1 MSKLNQIQKQLLQ
14 LDGGAF
20 QKLADAYL
28 RRKGYEQ
35 INAVGSLVGK
45 NKVRQGTPDTFVPLP
60 NKKYVFAEYTTQQE
74 GLYEKLHG
82 DLSKCLDAIKTG
94 LPIDRIEEVVF
105 CHTSVLDVE
114 EVDKL
119 TDECQRHGV
128 NLNIFGVTS
137 IAFDLYQKYP
147 GLAKDF
153 LGVEVDTGQIVTPG
167 EFINT
172 YGKNKLSTRL
182 DTTFHFRE
190 TELTQI
196 LQSLETDN
204 LVIVAGKAGVGK
216 SRLVLE
222 CCARYVTSH
231 PAYEVRCIFNRGPD
245 LFEDLRV
252 YFADS
257 GHFLIFVDDANR
269 ISRFEYIIQ
278 LIQQQR
284 SDQQIKVI
292 VTVRDYAL
300 DKIKEAA
307 RLVAGDEIIL
317 SSFDDDQIKQLIR
330 DEYQILN
337 HVYLD
342 RIASIAKGNPRLAVM
357 AAEIAKRENTF
368 QSIANVAHLYDEYFA
383 SIRQDIEQLNDRN
396 LLKVAGIIAFFQYVD
411 RSNKELM
418 DAIKTAFGIS
428 PEQFWETAHSLH
440 QLEILDMYENEVVRT
455 ADQVLATYLFY
466 VAFFKERTLN
476 LSAIL
481 QHFFPQFQYRLVDSI
496 NPILSVFDT
505 QIVIESMRPH
515 VDRAWKAAITQEDH
529 NYLLH
534 LIEVF
539 WFLKQ
544 TDTLLYLQEII
555 EEAEQVEVDI
565 AKLDFKPKPD
575 IPHPSMLSVLAI
587 FSHSD
592 PNICRMALELLL
604 SYLAKQPDKLAE
616 GLHLL
621 VDSFSFHHRSHFQ
634 AFYVQQTVID
644 VVWEADQN
652 TSSLF
657 FAKLFLAVS
666 EKYLQVHF
674 HTSEAKGNHAVTLID
689 FELPPVPE
697 IFRLRQKIWNG
708 LFELFRT
715 GRVEKEVVS
724 IIDKY
729 CRFPYFAT
737 SKEIVSEDAKALLP
751 FIRTSLQPD
760 NYRHCVVVNKYIDM
774 LEVQELP
781 VDVELRTIF
790 FTEQYQIYHLLVSD
804 SYERRFIQFDYHEY
818 EKFKKEQIKQFF
830 NDKDFNYYEKFLN
843 TCCLIQQHL
852 DEDHELYKFRN
863 GVIAVLVNLASNAHQ
878 LYSDVFSSYL
888 ALDDPLKLAPYA
900 YPLVNQ
906 LITTEGVEKAHRI
919 LSDTDSSTKRHW
931 QIIFHQCL
939 PNEAVTIEYQR
950 ELYSLYEESTVQEL
964 PHHLDFLLKYHAFDK
979 YVISQIIQIVLK
991 KTEKDPNYLYRLEML
1006 YNPHTEINKIIVEI
1020 SKDNLSLFKKAYLAI
1035 TQVAHAIDYD
1045 LHTLLQIVNLDD
1057 SFLQE
1062 YIDCLYSEAPTST
1075 RRDRHHDYTKLWLHD
1090 DYKKLVTQVIDRIYE
1105 YEQKSNVYGRA
1116 NIEDFFEVRKGDS
1129 PNKEVIDRQQYL
1141 LTELIVNRHSDSS
1154 FMEFIFNVI
1163 RDFAPERRLAL
1174 LAIFLQNNQSFE
1186 IFRGLSLE
1194 PLGWSWSGSAVP
1206 TLQGRIEYF
1215 ESLLPLVNTVKLLKH
1230 KQLIEQEIQRLRNQ
1244 IEYEKKRDFMRD

>member
-1 MSKLNQIQKQLLQ
+1 MSKLNQIQKQLLE

-35 INAVGSLVGK
+35 INAVGSLIGK
-45 NKVRQGTPDTFVPLP
+45 NKVRKGTPDTFVPLP
-60 NKKYVFAEYTTQQE
+60 NKKYIFAEYTTQQE

-82 DLSKCLDAIKTG
+82 DLSNCFDATKTG

-119 TDECQRHGV
+119 TDECQQHGV
-128 NLNIFGVTS
+128 NLNIFGISS
-137 IAFDLYQKYP
+137 ISFDLYQKYP

-167 EFINT
+167 EFIDT
-172 YGKNKLSTRL
+172 YGKSKLSTRL

-190 TELTQI
+190 AELTQL

-231 PAYEVRCIFNRGPD
+231 PDYEVRCIFNRGPD

-300 DKIKEAA
+300 DKIKEVA

-337 HVYLD
+337 HAYLD
-342 RIASIAKGNPRLAVM
+342 RIAIIAKGNPRLAVM

-481 QHFFPQFQYRLVDSI
+481 QHFFPQFHYRLVDSI
-496 NPILSVFDT
+496 NPILSAFDT
-505 QIVIESMRPH
+505 QVVIESMRPH

-544 TDTLLYLQEII
+544 TDTLLYLQKII
-555 EEAEQVEVDI
+555 EEVEQVEVDI

-575 IPHPSMLSVLAI
+575 IPHPSILSVFAI

-592 PNICRMALELLL
+592 PNACRMALELLL
-604 SYLAKQPDKLAE
+604 SYLAKQPDKLAK

-634 AFYVQQTVID
+634 GFYVQQTVID
-644 VVWEADQN
+644 VVWEAAQN
-652 TSSLF
+652 ANSLF

-697 IFRLRQKIWNG
+697 IFRLRQKMWNG

-715 GRVEKEVVS
+715 GRVEKEVVA

-751 FIRTSLQPD
+751 FMRTSLQPD
-760 NYRHCVVVNKYIDM
+760 NYRHCVVVNKYSDM

-781 VDVELRTIF
+781 VDVELRSLF

-830 NDKDFNYYEKFLN
+830 NEKDLNYYEEFLN
-843 TCCLIQQHL
+843 ICCLIQRHL

-863 GVIAVLVNLASNAHQ
+863 GVIAVLVNLAGDNRQ
-878 LYSDVFSSYL
+878 LYIDVFSHYL
-888 ALDDPLKLAPYA
+888 ALDDPLKLTFYS

-906 LITTEGVEKAHRI
+906 LITIVGVEKAHKI

-931 QIIFHQCL
+931 KIIFHQCL
-939 PNEAVTIEYQR
+939 PDDAVTIEYQR

-964 PHHLDFLLKYHAFDK
+964 PHHLDFLLKYHALDK
-979 YVISQIIQIVLK
+979 QFISQITQIVLK
-991 KTEKDPNYLYRLEML
+991 KAEMDPNYFYRLEML
-1006 YNPHTEINKIIVEI
+1006 FNPHTEINKIIVEI
-1020 SKDNLSLFKKAYLAI
+1020 FTDNLPLFKKTYLAVVE
-1035 TQVAHAIDYD
+1035 VAHAIDYD
-1045 LHTLLQIVNLDD
+1045 LHNLLQIVNLDD
-1057 SFLQE
+1057 GFLLE
-1062 YIDCLYSEAPTST
+1062 YIDCLYGSTSDSGK
-1075 RRDRHHDYTKLWLHD
+1075 RDRHHDYAKLWLHT
-1090 DYKKLVTQVIDRIYE
+1090 DYKKLMTQVIERIYTH
-1105 YEQKSNVYGRA
+1105 EQKSNGHGGI
-1116 NIEDFFEVRKGDS
+1116 NIDVFFENRGGDS
-1129 PNKEVIDRQQYL
+1129 PNEEVLGRQQYL
-1141 LTELIVNRHSDSS
+1141 LEELIANCHSDAS
-1154 FMEFIFNVI
+1154 FMEFIFDVI

-1230 KQLIEQEIQRLRNQ
+1230 KQLIEQKIQRLRNQ
-1244 IEYEKKRDFMRD
+1244 IEYEKKRDFIRD